1 MSFIVDIIIVAI
13 ILLFTFIG
21 YKRGLVKLAFSLC
34 SFFIAI
40 AIAFSIYK
48 PVTNILLDKTSID
61 ESISK
66 AITDKILPEGASVN
80 SEIKEN
86 ANLPE
91 IIMNKGANTIG
102 ELSNSFS
109 TTIVGVCCF
118 IVIYIIVKIAL
129 RFVTA
134 LANLIAKLPL
144 LKQFNKLGGLIYGV
158 TQGIFIVFLGF
169 AVISLA
175 SPLMDAE
182 ILSNINNSMLG
193 SWIYNN
199 NLLLNLIK

>member
-1 MSFIVDIIIVAI
+1 MSFLVDIIIVAV

-48 PVTNILLDKTSID
+48 PITNIILDKTSID

-66 AITDKILPEGASVN
+66 AITDRILPEGASIN
-80 SEIKEN
+80 SEFDAN
-86 ANLPE
+86 ANFPE
-91 IIMNKGANTIG
+91 IIINKGANTVG
-102 ELSNSFS
+102 ELANSFS
-109 TTIVGVCCF
+109 STIVGVCCF
-118 IVIYIIVKIAL
+118 IVIYIVVRIAL
-129 RFVTA
+129 KFVTA

-144 LKQFNKLGGLIYGV
+144 LKQFNELGGLIYGAC
-158 TQGIFIVFLGF
+158 QGVFIVFLGF

-175 SPLMDAE
+175 SPLMDAD

-193 SWIYNN
+193 SWVYNN
-199 NLLLNLIK
+199 NFLLNLIK